1 MPSFYQDQ
9 TLLDEFT
16 NSAPKPG
23 KDSFDIPTVNILD
36 WTQDPNGKSDVHSKD
51 FKSLLNWQF
60 VRK

>member
-51 FKSLLNWQF
+51 FKSLLN
-60 VRK
+60 